1 MKKKTFAIVHII
13 LVLALA
19 FTAMGCKK
27 GGTDSGGSS
36 DRSSSGTD
44 GVTLEGTYYVE
55 EGYAWYKFSGSDVKF
70 GFGDA
75 DIEEYLRYEGT
86 FTAEESTLFLK
97 VKDYSGELPNEQ
109 EIELEFRYT
118 LTGNTLT
125 LTNDY
130 GSWVYVKQ

>member
-1 MKKKTFAIVHII
+1 MKKKTLAIVHII
-13 LVLALA
+13 LALALA

-27 GGTDSGGSS
+27 GGGDSGGSS
-36 DRSSSGTD
+36 GRPSSGGD
-44 GVTLEGTYYVE
+44 GVTLDGTYSAE
-55 EGYAWYKFSGSDVKF
+55 EGHAWYKFSGSDVKF

-75 DIEEYLRYEGT
+75 DVEEYLRYEGT
-86 FTAEESTLFLK
+86 FAAEDSALFLK

-109 EIELEFRYT
+109 EIELEFKYT

-125 LTNDY
+125 LTSDY